1 MEIARTKQDVSS
13 SSHSSK
19 HFPTEILLNILSRVP
34 AKSLFRFRCV
44 SKLFCKLINDSSL
57 AAMHLHH
64 TDMIE
69 EPSLVMVHSRSA
81 SKYSTL
87 MMVPIIVSPYSEL
100 SFYDGSFS
108 SGLLS
113 IETKYELEFASG
125 GLLCFKDSSK
135 SRGPALLCD
144 PLRGEA
150 IELPLPHCNVNA
162 LYRWEEWYGLGVDA
176 TTSIYRIVNVVF
188 RIDPRSYVVHVHVL
202 GTSTWKQISAV
213 PPCGLSKQNAF
224 AHGNTYW
231 LIGERILSFDFNEEK
246 FIWIPQP
253 NLPSNR
259 VLHLFNLKGSLAI
272 VDATS
277 VLVTEVVVWVL
288 KSDDTKEF
296 WVKDYNIK
304 LNAGPCHCNEWWPLN
319 CFVLVDDSSSRKCI
333 VGVLHYNLRWGS
345 RKRFRYGNGRVE
357 GNFVPKIFSYTGS
370 LVSLKDYGKLLV
382 EGSKADQSKA
392 WLSGNA
398 IS

>member
-1 MEIARTKQDVSS
+1 MENARTKQDVSS

-69 EPSLVMVHSRSA
+69 EPSVVMIHSR
-81 SKYSTL
+81 T
-87 MMVPIIVSPYSEL
+87 I
-100 SFYDGSFS
+100 
-108 SGLLS
+108 
-113 IETKYELEFASG
+113 T
-125 GLLCFKDSSK
+125 
-135 SRGPALLCD
+135 SRGPALLCN

-150 IELPLPHCNVNA
+150 IELPHCNVNA

-176 TTSIYRIVNVVF
+176 TSSTYQIVNVVF
-188 RIDPRSYVVHVHVL
+188 RIDRSYVVHVHVL
-202 GTSTWKQISAV
+202 GTSSWKQISAV
-213 PPCGLSKQNAF
+213 PPCGLIVENAL
-224 AHGNTYW
+224 W
-231 LIGERILSFDFNEEK
+231 
-246 FIWIPQP
+246 
-253 NLPSNR
+253 
-259 VLHLFNLKGSLAI
+259 VC
-272 VDATS
+272 S
-277 VLVTEVVVWVL
+277 VTI
-288 KSDDTKEF
+288 
-296 WVKDYNIK
+296 Y
-304 LNAGPCHCNEWWPLN
+304 G
-319 CFVLVDDSSSRKCI
+319 
-333 VGVLHYNLRWGS
+333 GVS

-370 LVSLKDYGKLLV
+370 LVSLKDYSKLLV
-382 EGSKADQSKA
+382 EGSKAEQSKA